1 TSMVVKNT
9 RVLKVKKESMSFPI
23 DDLSKHIYRL
33 GRFVNCPSNLE
44 PRIRDLAKAGFFYT
58 GKEDKVECFS
68 CKGVIGNWKS
78 GDSAIAKHLQSFPNC
93 TFARSLAQATDTQT
107 SGGASVP
114 RHIVAAT
121 NNASEITHHHSLPPS
136 IGMNEPPMQNTLTS
150 LPNVEAGVP
159 SNSEMCVEANRLLSF
174 STWPESSP
182 VRPADL
188 ARAGLYY
195 VGPNDRVACFYCS
208 GVMRDW
214 EEGDVPAKEHERHF
228 STCAFAKDSASYN
241 AENMEMHSVVARL
254 ATYQAWPSTAN
265 VAAQPLAIAGF
276 YYTGHGDNVK
286 CFHCD
291 GGLRNWEQGDNPW
304 YEHGKWF
311 PRCAFLL
318 QQKGEA
324 FVNEIMR
331 QHPQLIDLTRSQN
344 AAAQN
349 GNGKTSSL
357 HTGIGSTDE
366 TLMKSDVV
374 KGVLEM
380 GFLAPMVESLVR
392 TRYLTKG
399 ETYSSVVEL
408 VTDVLNAEEGVNTQ
422 QQRPTLQFPLSVT
435 FLLIKLSKIRIVIVW
450 CHVSDDHIEQ
460 QKSAAEKKEL
470 KSEECKYSMPE
481 NYTNTF
487 MMVICCL
494 FPLIFFEKLKVCAC
508 VLSMVALPPEEELK
522 RLQEQHTCK
531 VCMDKEVSVVF
542 IPCGHLVVCRDC
554 ASSLRKCPIC
564 RAVVRGTVRTFMS

>member
-1 TSMVVKNT
+1 MAISPSSMVNPLLYELANDSNQSIQ
-9 RVLKVKKESMSFPI
+9 RLPHGLRSSLHPLGVLKVKKESMSFPI

-228 STCAFAKDSASYN
+228 STCAFAMGSSNTGNIPLAQAQQASFLPDTQNSACSASMARTTRARN
-241 AENMEMHSVVARL
+241 PEMHSVVARL

-331 QHPQLIDLTRSQN
+331 QHPQLIDLTGEVFRQRSQN

-349 GNGKTSSL
+349 GN
-357 HTGIGSTDE
+357 GIGSTDE

-408 VTDVLNAEEGVNTQ
+408 VTDVLNAEEGGESPKKSANYVQ
-422 QQRPTLQFPLSVT
+422 
-435 FLLIKLSKIRIVIVW
+435 
-450 CHVSDDHIEQ
+450 EQ

-470 KSEECKYSMPE
+470 KSEES
-481 NYTNTF
+481 
-487 MMVICCL
+487 
-494 FPLIFFEKLKVCAC
+494 
-508 VLSMVALPPEEELK
+508 LPPEEELK

>member
-1 TSMVVKNT
+1 M
-9 RVLKVKKESMSFPI
+9 
-23 DDLSKHIYRL
+23 H
-33 GRFVNCPSNLE
+33 
-44 PRIRDLAKAGFFYT
+44 
-58 GKEDKVECFS
+58 
-68 CKGVIGNWKS
+68 
-78 GDSAIAKHLQSFPNC
+78 
-93 TFARSLAQATDTQT
+93 
-107 SGGASVP
+107 
-114 RHIVAAT
+114 
-121 NNASEITHHHSLPPS
+121 
-136 IGMNEPPMQNTLTS
+136 
-150 LPNVEAGVP
+150 
-159 SNSEMCVEANRLLSF
+159 VEANRLLSF

-195 VGPNDRVACFYCS
+195 VGPSDRVACFYCS

-228 STCAFAKDSASYN
+228 STCAFAMGSSNTGNIPLAQAQASFLPDTQNSACSASPMARTTRARN
-241 AENMEMHSVVARL
+241 PEMHSVVARL

-265 VAAQPLAIAGF
+265 VAAQPLATAGF

-331 QHPQLIDLTRSQN
+331 QHPQLIDLTVMYTCSVD
-344 AAAQN
+344 A
-349 GNGKTSSL
+349 
-357 HTGIGSTDE
+357 DE

-408 VTDVLNAEEGVNTQ
+408 VTDVLNAEEEEGES
-422 QQRPTLQFPLSVT
+422 P
-435 FLLIKLSKIRIVIVW
+435 K
-450 CHVSDDHIEQ
+450 
-460 QKSAAEKKEL
+460 KSANYVQG
-470 KSEECKYSMPE
+470 KYPATE
-481 NYTNTF
+481 IDLAIYI
-487 MMVICCL
+487 V
-494 FPLIFFEKLKVCAC
+494 P
-508 VLSMVALPPEEELK
+508 LPPEEELK

>member
-1 TSMVVKNT
+1 M
-9 RVLKVKKESMSFPI
+9 
-23 DDLSKHIYRL
+23 H
-33 GRFVNCPSNLE
+33 
-44 PRIRDLAKAGFFYT
+44 
-58 GKEDKVECFS
+58 
-68 CKGVIGNWKS
+68 
-78 GDSAIAKHLQSFPNC
+78 
-93 TFARSLAQATDTQT
+93 
-107 SGGASVP
+107 
-114 RHIVAAT
+114 
-121 NNASEITHHHSLPPS
+121 
-136 IGMNEPPMQNTLTS
+136 
-150 LPNVEAGVP
+150 
-159 SNSEMCVEANRLLSF
+159 VEANRLLSF

-195 VGPNDRVACFYCS
+195 VGPSDRVACFYCS

-228 STCAFAKDSASYN
+228 STCAFAMGSSNTGNIPLAQAQQASFLPDTQNSACSASPMARTTRARN
-241 AENMEMHSVVARL
+241 PEMHSVVARL

-265 VAAQPLAIAGF
+265 VAAQPLATAGF

-331 QHPQLIDLTRSQN
+331 QHPQLIDLTVMYTCSV
-344 AAAQN
+344 
-349 GNGKTSSL
+349 
-357 HTGIGSTDE
+357 D
-366 TLMKSDVV
+366 
-374 KGVLEM
+374 
-380 GFLAPMVESLVR
+380 
-392 TRYLTKG
+392 
-399 ETYSSVVEL
+399 SVVEL
-408 VTDVLNAEEGVNTQ
+408 VTDVLNAEEEEGES
-422 QQRPTLQFPLSVT
+422 P
-435 FLLIKLSKIRIVIVW
+435 K
-450 CHVSDDHIEQ
+450 
-460 QKSAAEKKEL
+460 KSA
-470 KSEECKYSMPE
+470 
-481 NYTNTF
+481 NY
-487 MMVICCL
+487 VQ
-494 FPLIFFEKLKVCAC
+494 
-508 VLSMVALPPEEELK
+508 ALPPEEELK